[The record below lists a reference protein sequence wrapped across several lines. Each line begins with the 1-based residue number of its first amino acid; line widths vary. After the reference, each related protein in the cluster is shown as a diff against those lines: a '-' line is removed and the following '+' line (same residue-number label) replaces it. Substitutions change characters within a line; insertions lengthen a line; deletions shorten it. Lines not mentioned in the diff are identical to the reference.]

1 MGERRGGLGGMEN
14 KWKSPL
20 PFGCE
25 VLPSKISRQLGRIRQ
40 VVNFRSSDARWS
52 WLRRL
57 LGIPPNLSMAWAG
70 LLNRPDVLIL
80 DTETTG
86 TSNRSEV
93 VDIALIDTCGHVVYE
108 GLVLP
113 QGSISRDASDVHG
126 LTRQRLKSLG
136 AKPWPEHHASFV
148 TALPRSAVFLAYN
161 IEFDIRLINQTA
173 ERCNM
178 QPLVRPVKR
187 WDEDLSAWLF
197 SRPSPVGRL
206 DLRCLMLEY
215 AAWRKVP
222 HEWREG
228 EWKWHTLEAAYAR
241 EVEGR
246 HWQDHRALADC
257 RMALALMRAVAERDP
272 MAGVFPLE

>member
-1 MGERRGGLGGMEN
+1 M
-14 KWKSPL
+14 
-20 PFGCE
+20 
-25 VLPSKISRQLGRIRQ
+25 
-40 VVNFRSSDARWS
+40 S

-93 VDIALIDTCGHVVYE
+93 IDIALIDTCGHVVYE

-126 LTRQRLKSLG
+126 LTRQRLKSHG

-148 TALPRSAVFLAYN
+148 TTLRQSAVFLAYN

-178 QPLVRPVKR
+178 PLFRTVSEPQR
-187 WDEDLSAWLF
+187 EDWSAWA
-197 SRPSPVGRL
+197 
-206 DLRCLMLEY
+206 RCLMIEY

-228 EWKWHTLEAAYAR
+228 EWKWHTLEAAYTR